1 MPDSFKRKS
10 FALAT
15 ITVTLVGLCATALA
29 TPVVTVYKDPGCE
42 CCAAW
47 VTHLRANGFSAVIHD
62 TRNLAAEKKKLGVPK
77 GLRSCHTATID
88 GYIVEGH
95 VPAAEI
101 KRLLAERPRTAGL
114 AVPGMPHGSP
124 GMETGGELQPY
135 DVVLFHKFG
144 QSGIFKS
151 YGK

>member
-1 MPDSFKRKS
+1 MRDSFKLKS
-10 FALAT
+10 FVRAT
-15 ITVTLVGLCATALA
+15 ITATLLGLCAAALA
-29 TPVVTVYKDPGCE
+29 TPVVTVYKDPACE
-42 CCAAW
+42 CCSAW
-47 VTHLRANGFSAVIHD
+47 VAHLKANGFSVIVHD
-62 TRNLAAEKKKLGVPK
+62 TQNLSAQKKRLGVPK
-77 GLRSCHTATID
+77 ALRSCHTATID
-88 GYIVEGH
+88 GFIVEGH

-124 GMETGGELQPY
+124 GMETGDFQPY